1 LNVVHVSFSVCREQ
15 RAEKKEISQSHWL
28 NGLAL
33 FTTHIPSKT
42 SFDSAFRS
50 IDEHII
56 ERTQKLIP
64 LYGNSDIPDTFY
76 DTWNKN
82 LCSGYN
88 LASQAVIFDSVAAS
102 AIGYCNAKAEIMS
115 ENSTCEISG
124 KDVLDEIANLS
135 FEGASGP
142 ISLSSAH
149 VSNHIWNIRKVEN
162 SYRYVSSYERL
173 NGIWKQTNSFV
184 YSDGSL
190 YPPSDLRLATTS
202 ESTLPKNLKLFV
214 NIICFFAVLLCACF
228 SMIIRVKRDNFTSS
242 DLQQY
247 FLYGL
252 CTSSSFIMLSIV
264 LQNVDGSQDLSS
276 SVLDFICYFK
286 AILRIFGRIMYYFLC
301 VVKVSFFRSFHVYF
315 LHKCISIDIMVSW
328 LM

>member
-1 LNVVHVSFSVCREQ
+1 M
-15 RAEKKEISQSHWL
+15 QSHWL

-50 IDEHII
+50 IDEHLI

-64 LYGNSDIPDTFY
+64 LYGDSDIPDNFY

-124 KDVLDEIANLS
+124 KHVLDEITNLS

-142 ISLSSAH
+142 ISLGCDH
-149 VSNHIWNIRKVEN
+149 VSNHIWNIRKAEN

-173 NGIWKQTNSFV
+173 SGIWKQTNAFV

-190 YPPSDLRLATTS
+190 YPPSELRLVTTS
-202 ESTLPKNLKLFV
+202 ESTLPKNLKLFMS
-214 NIICFFAVLLCACF
+214 ITCLFALLLCGCF

-247 FLYGL
+247 SLYGL

-286 AILRIFGRIMYYFLC
+286 AILRIFGKIMYYFLF
-301 VVKVSFFRSFHVYF
+301 VVKVRFFVPFHVYF
-315 LHKCISIDIMVSW
+315 LHSCISIDMMVSW